1 MRCVTRNQVACIQ
14 KPSPM
19 ILIHPTLRSRALA
32 PLVLLFLA
40 LGPGLHS
47 GPIWADT
54 ERSFTLQLPS
64 GDTLQLSPNDLA
76 ALPLTEFVTSTV
88 WTEGV
93 DRYTGVLL
101 RDLLHHHGIEPGNGT
116 GRVLLTAIDGYSAVI
131 EFDAIT
137 ERAPMLAFLR
147 NGDIMP
153 LRRQGP
159 FWLIYPYDDDA
170 AFRTETIYA
179 LSVWQVD
186 TVNVIRP

>member
-1 MRCVTRNQVACIQ
+1 
-14 KPSPM
+14 M
-19 ILIHPTLRSRALA
+19 ILTRQILRSRALA
-32 PLVLLFLA
+32 PLVLLLLA
-40 LGPGLHS
+40 LGLGLHP
-47 GPIWADT
+47 GPIRADT
-54 ERSFTLQLPS
+54 ARSFTLHLPS
-64 GDTLQLSPNDLA
+64 GDRLQLSPNDLA

-101 RDLLHHHGIEPGNGT
+101 RDLLHHHGIEAGRGT

-131 EFDAIT
+131 EFAAIT

-147 NGDIMP
+147 NGAIMP

-159 FWLIYPYDDDA
+159 FWLIFPYDDDA

-179 LSVWQVD
+179 LSVWQVE
-186 TVNVIRP
+186 TVSVIQP

>member
-1 MRCVTRNQVACIQ
+1 
-14 KPSPM
+14 M
-19 ILIHPTLRSRALA
+19 ILIPQIPLSRALA
-32 PLVLLFLA
+32 LLVLLLFG
-40 LGPGLHS
+40 LGLGLQPG
-47 GPIWADT
+47 PVRADT
-54 ERSFTLQLPS
+54 ARSFTLQLPS
-64 GDTLQLSPNDLA
+64 GDRLQLSTNDLT

-101 RDLLHHHGIEPGNGT
+101 RDLLHHHGIEAGSGT
-116 GRVLLTAIDGYSAVI
+116 GRVQLMAIDGYSAVI

-137 ERAPMLAFLR
+137 ERAPMLAFRR

-159 FWLIYPYDDDA
+159 FWLIFPYDDDA

-179 LSVWQVD
+179 LSVWQVE
-186 TVNVIRP
+186 TVSVIQP

>member
-1 MRCVTRNQVACIQ
+1 
-14 KPSPM
+14 M
-19 ILIHPTLRSRALA
+19 ILVLSALRPRAIASL
-32 PLVLLFLA
+32 LFLFLA
-40 LGPGLHS
+40 LGLGHQA
-47 GPIWADT
+47 GQVRADT
-54 ERSFTLQLPS
+54 ARSFTLHLPS
-64 GDTLQLSPNDLA
+64 GDARPLSHADLA

-101 RDLLHHHGIEPGNGT
+101 RDLLHHHGIEAESGA
-116 GRVLLTAIDGYSAVI
+116 GRVYLAAIDGYSAVI
-131 EFDAIT
+131 EFDDIT

-159 FWLIYPYDDDA
+159 FWLIFPYDDDA

-186 TVNVIRP
+186 TVRVIQP